1 MVRIVLTGG
10 GTGGHIYPLIA
21 VAEKLQ
27 AMAPGN
33 VELTYLGPKS
43 QFLTEFEERDIAV
56 RTIAASKFRRYSI
69 LKNLIDV
76 PRFLVSIIQALA
88 KLYLLMP
95 DAVFSK
101 GGPGALAV
109 VLAARSYF
117 IPVVIHES
125 DAVPGLT
132 NRISSH
138 LAQRIGIAFHGAA
151 RFFPPRKTAFVGNPV
166 REELLRGTL
175 PQGAE
180 KDKLRFDPQEPVL
193 LVLGGS
199 QGAVPL
205 NTFVTDNLLML
216 LGKFQVCHQT
226 GEKNFEE
233 VRRAA
238 ESVLRNA
245 SETFRPRYLAK
256 ESFDGHALASA
267 LSAADLVLSR
277 AGAGAIYDIAAFG
290 KASFLVPLESAA
302 NDHQRA
308 NAYEYAGSGAAAVIE
323 QKNLTA
329 HVFLNMAERL
339 LGNPEDRET
348 MERAAKL
355 FWKPLAAETIAKE
368 LFAVAAKTEQ

>member
-1 MVRIVLTGG
+1 MLRIVLTGG

-33 VELTYLGPKS
+33 VELVYLGPKS
-43 QFLTEFEERDIAV
+43 PFVAEFEKRDIPV
-56 RTIAASKFRRYSI
+56 RAIAASKLRRYGI
-69 LKNLIDV
+69 LKNIIDV
-76 PRFLVSIIQALA
+76 PRFFVSIIQALA
-88 KLYLLMP
+88 GMYFLMP

-109 VLAARSYF
+109 VLAARFYF

-132 NRISSH
+132 NRISSR
-138 LAQRIGIAFHGAA
+138 LARRIGIAFRGAA
-151 RFFPPRKTAFVGNPV
+151 NFFPPRKTAFTGNPV
-166 REELLRGTL
+166 REELLRAAVPHGD
-175 PQGAE
+175 A
-180 KDKLRFDPQEPVL
+180 KDRLGFNQREPVL

-199 QGAVPL
+199 QGAAPL
-205 NTFVTDNLLML
+205 NAFVADNLLTL
-216 LGKFQVCHQT
+216 LGKFQICHQT

-233 VRRAA
+233 ARRAA
-238 ESVLRNA
+238 EPVFRNA
-245 SETFRPRYLAK
+245 SEAFRARYRVA
-256 ESFDGHALASA
+256 ENFDGHALAGA

-302 NDHQRA
+302 HDHQRA
-308 NAYEYAGSGAAAVIE
+308 NAYEYAESGAADVIE
-323 QKNLTA
+323 QKNLTV
-329 HVFLNMAERL
+329 HVFLDMAERL
-339 LGNPEDRET
+339 LGNPEDRSA

-368 LFAVAAKTEQ
+368 LLSIAAKTA